1 MKKYLLAA
9 LISVCCASSFAQ
21 RGRVSAEELDAPI
34 QEAILKYDFS
44 RAEELLQQKITLLE
58 KKRKS
63 TEREDSLLE
72 VVQKGSVKL
81 HATERVIIIDSL
93 VMPKSHL
100 LESLSLGS
108 ENGSI
113 ESYEHYFGKKD
124 AADCMVFENQLKN
137 KIVFSALD
145 KRGVLKLY
153 ESVRNGDEWV
163 KPSPLRGLADE
174 PEDNLNYPFMLSD
187 GQTLYFAAQNEESLG
202 GYDIYMTRY
211 DNDERKY
218 LAPENLGMPFNSP
231 ANDYLLVIDEFNNL
245 GWFASDRNQPADSVC
260 LYTFIPN
267 ESRRTYEDGTIE
279 EEQLM
284 SLARIASIK
293 DTWTDKKKVQ
303 AAQQRLASVKE
314 GAALSEKHGDFYFVV
329 TDSHICQTLDDF
341 RNASAREKMQWL
353 LESRKEAEKSAAELQ
368 NLRDQYA
375 QASKPNKVTLAPQ
388 IRILEAKVEQQKADL
403 KKQELQI
410 RKAELS
416 K

>member
-1 MKKYLLAA
+1 
-9 LISVCCASSFAQ
+9 
-21 RGRVSAEELDAPI
+21 
-34 QEAILKYDFS
+34 
-44 RAEELLQQKITLLE
+44 
-58 KKRKS
+58 
-63 TEREDSLLE
+63 
-72 VVQKGSVKL
+72 
-81 HATERVIIIDSL
+81 
-93 VMPKSHL
+93 
-100 LESLSLGS
+100 
-108 ENGSI
+108 
-113 ESYEHYFGKKD
+113 
-124 AADCMVFENQLKN
+124 
-137 KIVFSALD
+137 
-145 KRGVLKLY
+145 
-153 ESVRNGDEWV
+153 
-163 KPSPLRGLADE
+163 
-174 PEDNLNYPFMLSD
+174 
-187 GQTLYFAAQNEESLG
+187 FAAQNEESLG

-314 GAALSEKHGDFYFVV
+314 GVAQSEKHGDFYFVV